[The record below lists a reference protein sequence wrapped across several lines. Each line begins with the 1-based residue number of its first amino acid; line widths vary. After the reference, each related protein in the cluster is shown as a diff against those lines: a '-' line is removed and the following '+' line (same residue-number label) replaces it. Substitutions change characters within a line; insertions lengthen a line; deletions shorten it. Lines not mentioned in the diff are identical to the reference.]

1 MNDTNNFEKTILPII
16 FVNRAHWLGKII
28 YIYIHV
34 FFVVFLILSRFVLSR
49 LRIISNYTTVT
60 LIYTSSIS
68 VTREKRRRVYFLY
81 NFCKLYSAAKFV
93 RGNYILPF
101 LFIVS
106 FCISII
112 ISLPATLINSTSVST
127 TSIEIK
133 IIHIFFF
140 FLTFSIKRRKEF
152 WFNSQNQQL
161 FPTRERSM
169 IVSIFWRI

>member
-68 VTREKRRRVYFLY
+68 VTREKRDEYIFSII
-81 NFCKLYSAAKFV
+81 FA
-93 RGNYILPF
+93 NYTARQSLLEGIIFSPSCL
-101 LFIVS
+101 S
-106 FCISII
+106 FHFASII

-161 FPTRERSM
+161 FPTREHSM

>member
-49 LRIISNYTTVT
+49 LRIISNYTNCNFD
-60 LIYTSSIS
+60 LHFEYFGNEG
-68 VTREKRRRVYFLY
+68 EKGRVYFLY

-152 WFNSQNQQL
+152 
-161 FPTRERSM
+161 
-169 IVSIFWRI
+169 